1 MSGVITPEADDFVS
15 FFLSL
20 FLFLNVFNLILFIY
34 LFLRTFKPFLNKMLI
49 MFEYFAGK
57 ITNFDANGGRIFLD
71 LGHILRGCSE
81 SGLCL
86 YSGECISSIF
96 FLEAR
101 IGSILYRY
109 YNWFET
115 FPETCFEML
124 MKNYPSKFTSE
135 ILEKFSNTFR
145 LFFLLD
151 FRFSWWVHWQ
161 WLCHFTSF
169 TPNILQFGRMY
180 EFSSPHAKVPYW
192 YSTKWL

>member
-1 MSGVITPEADDFVS
+1 
-15 FFLSL
+15 
-20 FLFLNVFNLILFIY
+20 
-34 LFLRTFKPFLNKMLI
+34 
-49 MFEYFAGK
+49 MFEYFVGK

-81 SGLCL
+81 SSLCL

-96 FLEAR
+96 FLEVR

-115 FPETCFEML
+115 FPETCCEML

-151 FRFSWWVHWQ
+151 F
-161 WLCHFTSF
+161 LDEFTD
-169 TPNILQFGRMY
+169 NDYVILQVLHPILFFNSNECMNFHHLMQRFHIDNPQNGCKVFRPFLAPEFG
-180 EFSSPHAKVPYW
+180 F
-192 YSTKWL
+192 T